1 MLNNYLTFFLY
12 HTISYRQKSI
22 PIMQMGTTIRP
33 TKIHRFVGLVFA
45 LFNQFLKAQKAQN
58 FIYVRKNAGEWM

>member
-1 MLNNYLTFFLY
+1 MLDNYLPVLLVSY
-12 HTISYRQKSI
+12 HSYRQKSI
-22 PIMQMGTTIRP
+22 PIMQIGTTIRP
-33 TKIHRFVGLVFA
+33 TKIHRFVGLVSA

>member
-1 MLNNYLTFFLY
+1 
-12 HTISYRQKSI
+12 
-22 PIMQMGTTIRP
+22 MQIGTMIRP

-45 LFNQFLKAQKAQN
+45 LFNQFLKVQKAQN